1 MGVFRSILGWIWRCC
16 LHGFFAT
23 TALLTVLGL
32 WAYVNASAI
41 LAHTPELDFTRL
53 KLKQSVRI
61 LDRRGNDLYRFYDQ
75 EDRFYLPIEQIPLH
89 VRNAFVAIEDE
100 RFFTRN
106 FCIDLRAIGRAVRAN
121 IVDGRI
127 EGASTITQQL
137 MRNIFLTREKTIERK
152 LKEIDLACQ
161 LERAMD
167 KQEILTMYLNQ
178 LPFGN
183 NAFGIEQAAQTYFGV
198 SAKDLS
204 LPQAAV
210 LAAIPQRNS
219 YFNPYGTRA
228 RTAVDHA
235 VVSRL
240 RTGKQDPS
248 SIREDDVYIGLLS
261 RIQSTPTGKVRIP
274 GRAELVL
281 DAMLRNGLIGK
292 QDHADAVEKLPSI
305 AFKPL
310 KHPIAAPHFTL
321 TVRRNLEQM
330 LDDGSQQAHRLLTEG
345 MEVRT
350 TLDPMLQWIAE
361 DVTAQALPRLQS
373 VGIRNM
379 ALVAI
384 DRKTRQLLA
393 YVGNAD
399 FHDPESG
406 HIDMAAQPRQPG
418 SSFKPIVYAALF
430 EDGYGPESFIQDAPL
445 RIGNNQPKNYDG
457 NFKGWMTVRRALGG
471 SRNIPAINAFLAAGG
486 EQRMLELTARLGAP
500 SPLAFKMQRLL
511 RDSSFT
517 YGWPMAIGSAEV
529 PLLEMVQVYATIAE
543 HGMYRPLQTI
553 CNLGTRSGYEQR
565 LPVPP
570 SGQAVLPQAADGV
583 DRILRDDDSKPAG
596 YWRNILTIPGMDI
609 GAKTGTSNLCLERDQ
624 AGRCRTYAVNNI
636 WTIGY
641 NETMVVGVWA
651 GNADGSALGE
661 FVDGLTEAA
670 PIWREFLLRASKFY
684 AEQQSC

>member
-1 MGVFRSILGWIWRCC
+1 MGVLRSILGWIWRI
-16 LHGFFAT
+16 GVQTFVAT
-23 TALLTVLGL
+23 AALLTILGL
-32 WAYVNASAI
+32 WAYVSASAI

-75 EDRFYLPIEQIPLH
+75 EDRFYLPVEQIPIH

-106 FCIDLRAIGRAVRAN
+106 FCIDMRAIVRAVRAN
-121 IVDGRI
+121 IVEGRT

-137 MRNIFLTREKTIERK
+137 MRNLFLTREKTVERK

-161 LERAMD
+161 LEHVMN
-167 KQEILTMYLNQ
+167 KNEILGLYLNQ

-183 NAFGIEQAAQTYFGV
+183 NAFGIEQAAQTYFGI
-198 SAKDLS
+198 SAKQLS

-219 YFNPYGTRA
+219 YFNPYGPHV
-228 RTAVDHA
+228 RTAVDHDVA
-235 VVSRL
+235 IRL
-240 RTGKQDPS
+240 RKGTQEPD
-248 SIREDDVYIGLLS
+248 SIRDDDIRIGLLS
-261 RIQSTPTGKVRIP
+261 RIQSTPNGKVRIP

-281 DAMLRNGLIGK
+281 DAMLRNGLIG
-292 QDHADAVEKLPSI
+292 QQAHDEAVTALPKVAIKS
-305 AFKPL
+305 A

-321 TVRRNLEQM
+321 TARRNIEDM
-330 LDDGSQQAHRLLTEG
+330 LDDGSQQSQRLLTEG

-350 TLDPMLQWIAE
+350 TLDPTLQWIAE
-361 DVTAQALPRLQS
+361 DVTTQALPRLQS
-373 VGIRNM
+373 VGIRNV

-384 DRKTRQLLA
+384 DRKTRQVLA

-399 FHDPESG
+399 FNDPQSG
-406 HIDMAAQPRQPG
+406 HVDMATAPRQPG

-430 EDGYGPESFIQDAPL
+430 EDGYGPESFIEDAPL
-445 RIGNNQPKNYDG
+445 RIGDNQPKNYDG
-457 NFKGWMTVRRALGG
+457 NFKGWMSIRKALGG
-471 SRNIPAINAFLAAGG
+471 SRNIPAVNAFLAAGG
-486 EQRMLELTARLGAP
+486 EERVLALAARMGAT

-511 RDSSFT
+511 QDPSFT

-543 HGMYRPLQTI
+543 HGTFRPLQTI
-553 CNLGTRSGYEQR
+553 CSLGTRSGYRQPMV
-565 LPVPP
+565 LPQA
-570 SGQAVLPQAADGV
+570 SQAVLPQAADGV
-583 DRILRDDDSKPAG
+583 DAILRDDDSKPAG
-596 YWRNILTIPGMDI
+596 YWRDILNIPSMDI
-609 GAKTGTSNLCLERDQ
+609 GAKTGTSNLCFERDKG
-624 AGRCRTYAVNNI
+624 GRCRRYAVNNI

-641 NETMVVGVWA
+641 NESMVVGVWA

-670 PIWREFLLRASKFY
+670 PIWREFLLRARKFY
-684 AEQQSC
+684 EAQESC